1 MARRALLVFLAATAI
16 GGCGE
21 RAAAP
26 KPDRLLIQERVTAYV
41 QHLLA
46 GEGALAC
53 AQLTPR
59 YRRESDE
66 RAQLGGVISCAE
78 ATSLYGA
85 AVAETMP
92 AGFAQL
98 ASDPRRVRV
107 TVRGDT
113 ADAAFGVGPRVTHT
127 RVVRFQGRW
136 LIDGLGL
143 R

>member
-1 MARRALLVFLAATAI
+1 MARRALLVFLAAVAI
-16 GGCGE
+16 SGCGE

-26 KPDRLLIQERVTAYV
+26 KPDRVLIQERVSAYV
-41 QHLLA
+41 GHLLA

-59 YRRESDE
+59 YRQESNE
-66 RAQLGGVISCAE
+66 RAKLGGIISCAE

-85 AVAETMP
+85 AVNEAMP
-92 AGFAQL
+92 AGFAGQ
-98 ASDPRRVRV
+98 AADPRRVIV

-113 ADAAFGVGPRVTHT
+113 AHASLALGPRVTRT
-127 RVVRFQGRW
+127 RVVRVDDQW

>member
-1 MARRALLVFLAATAI
+1 MSARRPPSLT
-16 GGCGE
+16 G
-21 RAAAP
+21 
-26 KPDRLLIQERVTAYV
+26 LLIQERVAAYV
-41 QHLLA
+41 STCWPA
-46 GEGALAC
+46 TGALAC